1 MPKSLCQ
8 CVSLYTCAVIPS
20 TLIMLHL
27 LLNGF
32 ELLYDVVYR
41 LAAVINGNFFQYG
54 NLCRQPDNLP
64 VSLLLCF
71 IKFSVN
77 HSLLLCSIASKAV

>member
-1 MPKSLCQ
+1 MPKSVCQ

-20 TLIMLHL
+20 TLIILYL
-27 LLNGF
+27 LFNCF

-54 NLCRQPDNLP
+54 NMCRQ
-64 VSLLLCF
+64 SAF
-71 IKFSVN
+71 YVN
-77 HSLLLCSIASKAV
+77 IQIF

>member
-8 CVSLYTCAVIPS
+8 CVSLYTFAVIPS

-32 ELLYDVVYR
+32 ELLYDVIYR
-41 LAAVINGNFFQYG
+41 LAAVINGM
-54 NLCRQPDNLP
+54 
-64 VSLLLCF
+64 S
-71 IKFSVN
+71 
-77 HSLLLCSIASKAV
+77 